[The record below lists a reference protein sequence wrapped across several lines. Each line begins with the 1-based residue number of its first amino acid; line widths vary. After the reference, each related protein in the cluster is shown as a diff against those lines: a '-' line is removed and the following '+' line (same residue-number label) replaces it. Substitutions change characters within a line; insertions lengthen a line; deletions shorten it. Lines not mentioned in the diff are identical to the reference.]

1 MRSLYLAVA
10 VAVVLGNVES
20 VSAQAY
26 PSRPI
31 SMNVP
36 FAAGGPTDTITRI
49 VAQRMSTL
57 LRQSIIIENIS
68 GADGTIGVGRVA
80 RAAPDG
86 YTPECRPVVD
96 SCLERRGLRP
106 ALRPVEGFRTG
117 CAACHQPAGHRHQ
130 QRRPRQGPEGIDRLG

>member
-20 VSAQAY
+20 LSAQAY
-26 PSRPI
+26 PSRSI

-57 LRQSIIIENIS
+57 LRRQ
-68 GADGTIGVGRVA
+68 
-80 RAAPDG
+80 
-86 YTPECRPVVD
+86 
-96 SCLERRGLRP
+96 RP
-106 ALRPVEGFRTG
+106 A
-117 CAACHQPAGHRHQ
+117 H
-130 QRRPRQGPEGIDRLG
+130 